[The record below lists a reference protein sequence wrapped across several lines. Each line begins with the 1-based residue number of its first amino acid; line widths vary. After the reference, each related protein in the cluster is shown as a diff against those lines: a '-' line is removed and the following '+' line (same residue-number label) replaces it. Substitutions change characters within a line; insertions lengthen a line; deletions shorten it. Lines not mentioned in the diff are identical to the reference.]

1 MSSVDKYGIQFGEKW
16 HLFLKRSSEKLPF
29 DIENIGYSFPNNEY
43 SLTREDSPLFVVE
56 YVISGHQYLEIGDK
70 KYELKE
76 GDICIIWPY
85 TKHHYYSDQKNPVE
99 KKWANFTSDIFGT
112 VLEEFGLKNINVIHN
127 PSAQKYFDQLMIVSD
142 KSNYSE
148 EICYDVASILFELL
162 CHIKK
167 SMDNDAN
174 IYPSKIARTVKDYL
188 DGSIFKR
195 TTLDDIVRL
204 TFYSKKQIT
213 REFKKYYHDTPYNY
227 LINLKIGTA
236 EKLLT
241 MTNLSIKEIADRLC
255 FDNQHYF
262 SKAFKNKTGT
272 SPIIY
277 KKNNS

>member
-1 MSSVDKYGIQFGEKW
+1 MENLDKYGEQFGEKW
-16 HLFLKRSSEKLPF
+16 HLFLKRGDEKLPF
-29 DIENIGYSFPNNEY
+29 NIENIGYSAPNADY
-43 SLTREDSPLFVVE
+43 SITREDNPLFIVE
-56 YVISGHQYLEIGDK
+56 YVISGHEYLEIEDK
-70 KYELKE
+70 KYELTE
-76 GDICIIWPY
+76 GDICIIWPH
-85 TKHHYYSDQKNPVE
+85 TKHHYYSDKKNPVE
-99 KKWANFTSDIFGT
+99 KKWINFTSDTFAK
-112 VLEEFGLKNINVIHN
+112 VLEDFALKDVNVIHN
-127 PSAQKYFDQLMIVSD
+127 ASAQKYFDQLMIVSE

-148 EICYDVASILFELL
+148 EICFDVASILFDLL

-167 SMDNDAN
+167 SMDNDVN
-174 IYPSKIARTVKDYL
+174 NYPSKIARTVKDYL

-255 FDNQHYF
+255 FENQHYF
-262 SKAFKNKTGT
+262 SKAFKNKTGI
-272 SPIIY
+272 SPINY
-277 KKNNS
+277 KKINS